1 MSYDGSGTVYTGTGF
16 YKKVYTVIWR
26 YILFLEILYQYIPVY
41 TGTGN
46 NMSGTVYDGISRH
59 MTVYAFSVKV
69 HTSIYQYILVH
80 AGTSEYIL
88 VLMFCSLLHPAGPPE
103 SCGPASAK
111 RHPFQAATSLFFHA
125 FLWLLRAVAKPA
137 VAGGDAIFILL
148 LRCFNISMIV
158 IRTPRKAMKQPSGS
172 WFANSCLIKMM
183 KRFLF
188 LHR

>member
-1 MSYDGSGTVYTGTGF
+1 
-16 YKKVYTVIWR
+16 
-26 YILFLEILYQYIPVY
+26 
-41 TGTGN
+41 
-46 NMSGTVYDGISRH
+46 MSGTVYDGISRH

-137 VAGGDAIFILL
+137 VAGGDAGAAAASPPPPPPSCGLGRGSRWRRCRRREIAIESRARAPSILRML
-148 LRCFNISMIV
+148 LVVDRCSD
-158 IRTPRKAMKQPSGS
+158 GS
-172 WFANSCLIKMM
+172 VTVEDVLW
-183 KRFLF
+183 
-188 LHR
+188 